1 MLETEENPE
10 MSRHEDDKY
19 SIRKSKK
26 PLMEK
31 RRRQRINNCLGQL
44 KTLVL
49 QAMKKDTAH
58 YSKLE
63 KADIL
68 EMTVKHLRSMQ
79 RRQISS
85 ALAADPSVAAK
96 YRVGFNECAH
106 EVVRYLNSLEGVNDD
121 VRCRLMNHLSG
132 CVQSVNPPTVPLQ
145 TQTPI
150 QPLQVQIPTTQGG
163 THIMHPHP
171 DRLLM
176 SQSCYPQP
184 PSVDRL
190 QTSPPNTQ
198 VAGSYELVPGN
209 MYSGPVAVY
218 LGQSSETHELN
229 NGVSLFS
236 LQLPQQHS
244 SKVVGYGQN
253 NVSSHGH
260 QNSLLYRDIK
270 SRQMCDSK
278 LLHLNTRTSP
288 VCSAMSSAI
297 KDEKLWRP
305 W

>member
-1 MLETEENPE
+1 
-10 MSRHEDDKY
+10 
-19 SIRKSKK
+19 
-26 PLMEK
+26 
-31 RRRQRINNCLGQL
+31 
-44 KTLVL
+44 
-49 QAMKKDTAH
+49 
-58 YSKLE
+58 
-63 KADIL
+63 
-68 EMTVKHLRSMQ
+68 MTVKHLRSMQ

-145 TQTPI
+145 KQTPI